1 MKISEF
7 IVTQDMTILE
17 VMEHIDRNAER
28 TAFVCK
34 DRVLLAAV
42 SDGDIRRYMLS
53 KGSLEEPVSKMAN
66 YNPVYLP
73 VEQQAAAAEWMQ
85 KHSVEVLPIVD
96 SLKRIVDIRFR
107 TKREP
112 ENQTK
117 LGIPL
122 VIMAGGKGTR
132 LKPYTDILPKP
143 LIPVGDK
150 TISEHIIE
158 HFEEYGCTPV
168 YMIVNYKKNF
178 IKSYFQEAEEKKD
191 IQFIE
196 EEQFLGTGGGLK
208 LLGET
213 VQSDFFMTNCDIL
226 IEADYGS
233 MLEYHKKTQSIITMV
248 CVKKKVVIPYGTV
261 ETTQEGYVKGIQEKP
276 EYDFLT
282 NTGMY
287 IISPAFLEEIP
298 ENTMIDMTDVIQ
310 NCVNKGKKV
319 GVYTVRENDWM
330 DMGQLEELEKMRARL
345 L

>member
-1 MKISEF
+1 MDIREF
-7 IVTQDMTILE
+7 LVTENMTVLQ
-17 VMEHIDRNAER
+17 VMECIDCNTAG
-28 TAFVCK
+28 TAFVCRNGILK
-34 DRVLLAAV
+34 GAV
-42 SDGDIRRYMLS
+42 TDGDIRRYIL
-53 KGSLEEPVSKMAN
+53 GHGNLEKSIAEIAN
-66 YNPVYLP
+66 YKPVYLP
-73 VEQQAAAAEWMQ
+73 IERKNEAAEQMK
-85 KHSVEVLPIVD
+85 KHEINAIPIVD
-96 SLKRIVDIRFR
+96 RDKRIIEIELAVYKK
-107 TKREP
+107 KRKYP
-112 ENQTK
+112 CVP
-117 LGIPL
+117 IPL

-178 IKSYFQEAEEKKD
+178 IKSYFLEAEDKKD

-233 MLEYHKKTQSIITMV
+233 MLEYHKRTQSIITMV

-261 ETTQEGYVKGIQEKP
+261 QTTQEGYVKGIQEKP

-287 IISPAFLEEIP
+287 IISPAFLDEIP